1 MLAAALALGVQWS
14 TQAGIESGI
23 ATFQNRAHGTA
34 ADDWPRL
41 AQESLALIVAP
52 KRIDTDQDTVDFTGR
67 AMSPGEVT
75 LTVNGMPVTVAPD
88 GSFRIRQ
95 QVPVGRS
102 RLLLVVEG
110 SYGDKAEHKVFVRRT
125 AAPAQTTEYGA
136 YHALV
141 IGNDNYQHL
150 TDLNM
155 AVGDAHAVPCNPPL
169 MPAVCPPFAVPYRS
183 VNLTSIPATTNV
195 VDSPGATLR

>member
-1 MLAAALALGVQWS
+1 MRHIVLVAALVLGVHGS
-14 TQAGIESGI
+14 AQASLESDI
-23 ATFQNRAHGTA
+23 AKFQNGAFSA
-34 ADDWPRL
+34 EADDPLRL

-67 AMSPGEVT
+67 AMAPGEVT
-75 LTVNGMPVTVAPD
+75 LTVNGIPVAVAPD

-110 SYGDKAEHKVFVRRT
+110 SYGDTAEHKVFVRRT
-125 AAPAQTTEYGA
+125 AAPTQSTEYGT

-141 IGNDNYQHL
+141 IGNNDYEHL
-150 TDLNM
+150 TDLRM
-155 AVGDAHAVPCNPPL
+155 AVVDAAAVAEMLERRYGFDVETLIDATRNDIIPPWRANA
-169 MPAVCPPFAVPYRS
+169 PS
-183 VNLTSIPATTNV
+183 
-195 VDSPGATLR
+195 